1 VANTLLTMSMIT
13 NEALAVLEN
22 MLTFTKGVN
31 RQYDDSYA
39 VKGAKIGDT
48 LNIRKPARF
57 VGRTGQAIGIEDVTE
72 TSIPLTLNTQRGVD
86 FTFTSADMALRVD
99 DFSDRYL
106 KPAIA
111 NVANAID
118 RDGLLLARNT
128 VYNSIGTP
136 GTTITSALPVLSAGA
151 KMDDNACPR
160 DGQRSIVW
168 NPLSQAY
175 LVDGLKSLFNAPD
188 KISEQYNTGN
198 MGKALGFKHSVDQ
211 NVVNQVIGPL
221 GGTPLVNGAG
231 QTGNSL
237 VTNGWTAAAAARLNL
252 GDVFTLAGVY
262 SVNPQNRQSTGQLQ
276 VFVATSAVSSDVAG
290 NATIP
295 ISPSITPTGVFQNV
309 TASPA
314 AGAALTVIGAAG
326 VTTPQ
331 NIAYHR
337 DAFTLA
343 CADLPLPGGVDMAAR
358 KSDPQTGLSI
368 RMIRAYDITT
378 DRFPC
383 RLDILYGWAALYPE
397 WACRLQ
403 A

>member
-276 VFVATSAVSSDVAG
+276 VFVATSAVSSDVSG

-295 ISPSITPTGVFQNV
+295 ISPSITTTGVFQNV
-309 TASPA
+309 TAAPA

-343 CADLPLPGGVDMAAR
+343 CADLPLPGGVDLAAR

>member
-22 MLTFTKGVN
+22 MLTFSKGVN
-31 RQYDDSYA
+31 RQYDDSFS

-72 TSIPLTLNTQRGVD
+72 TSIPLALNMQRGVD

-175 LVDGLKSLFNAPD
+175 LVDGLKSLFNASD

-276 VFVATSAVSSDVAG
+276 VFVATSAVSSDVSG

-309 TASPA
+309 TAAPA

-343 CADLPLPGGVDMAAR
+343 
-358 KSDPQTGLSI
+358 
-368 RMIRAYDITT
+368 
-378 DRFPC
+378 
-383 RLDILYGWAALYPE
+383 
-397 WACRLQ
+397 
-403 A
+403 

>member
-22 MLTFTKGVN
+22 MLTFSKGVN
-31 RQYDDSYA
+31 RQYDDSFS

-72 TSIPLTLNTQRGVD
+72 TSIPLALNMQRGVD

-175 LVDGLKSLFNAPD
+175 LVDGLKSLFNASD

-276 VFVATSAVSSDVAG
+276 VFVATSAVSSDVSG

-309 TASPA
+309 TAAPA

>member
-31 RQYDDSYA
+31 RQYDDSFA
-39 VKGAKIGDT
+39 VKGAKVGDT
-48 LNIRKPARF
+48 LNIRKPPRF

-72 TSIPLTLNTQRGVD
+72 TSIPLALNMQRGVD

-106 KPAIA
+106 KPALA
-111 NVANAID
+111 TVANAID

-136 GTTITSALPVLSAGA
+136 GTSITSAFPVLAAGA

-160 DGQRSIVW
+160 DGLRSIVW

-175 LVDGLKSLFNAPD
+175 LVDGLKGLFNASD

-276 VFVATSAVSSDVAG
+276 VFVATSAVSSDVSG

-295 ISPSITPTGVFQNV
+295 ISPSITTTGVFQNV
-309 TASPA
+309 TAAPA

-343 CADLPLPGGVDMAAR
+343 CADLPLPGGVDLAAR

>member
-276 VFVATSAVSSDVAG
+276 VFVATSAVSSDVSG

-295 ISPSITPTGVFQNV
+295 ISPSITTTGVFQNV
-309 TASPA
+309 TAAPA